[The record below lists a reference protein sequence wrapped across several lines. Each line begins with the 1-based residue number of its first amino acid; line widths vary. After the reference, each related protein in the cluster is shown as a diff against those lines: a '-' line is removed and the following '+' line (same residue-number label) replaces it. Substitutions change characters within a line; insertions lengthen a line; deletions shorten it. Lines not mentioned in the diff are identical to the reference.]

1 MASSKKIP
9 GPESNGGFKTV
20 AFGFDKNDVNMY
32 IANLRRKMK
41 TMEEEFEQKLSSALE
56 NPAASSDALKH
67 EREIIRAESEKLWGE
82 KLSERNQILK
92 QQQNRIN
99 ELENELR
106 VSKEKIASLRTQL
119 SAATSENNSDGIIRA
134 RAAKAY
140 MQFTRELR
148 SISGTV
154 KKTLEEMEQSWKG
167 EFFGDSANINEI
179 LPEKEPDS
187 AKKLVR
193 EDIYQNKG
201 IFSEKA
207 NIEYETDNVYNTDNA
222 DKNDQSLSEIPS
234 ELLAEPLPE
243 SSESDVKNSRKNTTD
258 VKNDFVPESVTSVKT
273 VSETVSNAGT
283 TAAAEQANKFSPEHS
298 ETAPNTKKAIFEG
311 FDDLLTKDSDTVFS
325 TAPAST
331 KEDVQPLK
339 YEKYSPKIEM
349 DDDLSALLA
358 EETTAYNLSDDDF
371 EKLLAQPAHEKDFL
385 ITENEL
391 KAIKGDDLNALT
403 LSDIVINPGESTD
416 DLGEMLKE
424 RENEEIKSFSEIFV
438 TESDDSERIDGL
450 GIKAEDVEAVMDA
463 AGLFDKENADDNN
476 DGKNDDLF
484 DFSFLAAES
493 DDEDDMSTDVSF
505 PRML

>member
-1 MASSKKIP
+1 MASSKKIS
-9 GPESNGGFKTV
+9 GPESSDGFKTV

-56 NPAASSDALKH
+56 NPAASNDALKH
-67 EREIIRAESEKLWGE
+67 EREVIRAESEKLWGE

-99 ELENELR
+99 ELEDELR
-106 VSKEKIASLRTQL
+106 VSKEKIASLRSQL

-148 SISGTV
+148 TISGSV
-154 KKTLEEMEQSWKG
+154 EKTLEEMEQRWKG
-167 EFFGDSANINEI
+167 EFFGDNANISEI
-179 LPEKEPDS
+179 QPEKEFDS
-187 AKKLVR
+187 
-193 EDIYQNKG
+193 
-201 IFSEKA
+201 SEK
-207 NIEYETDNVYNTDNA
+207 N
-222 DKNDQSLSEIPS
+222 DKSLSEIPS

-243 SSESDVKNSRKNTTD
+243 RSESDVKNSLKNTTD
-258 VKNDFVPESVTSVKT
+258 TKNDFVPESITFGKT
-273 VSETVSNAGT
+273 VSETASNIGT
-283 TAAAEQANKFSPEHS
+283 TATAEQANRFSPEHS
-298 ETAPNTKKAIFEG
+298 ETAPKAKEAAFEG
-311 FDDLLTKDSDTVFS
+311 FDELLTKDSDSVFS
-325 TAPAST
+325 AAPAST
-331 KEDVQPLK
+331 KKKEEVPPLK
-339 YEKYSPKIEM
+339 YEKYSPKIEI

-358 EETTAYNLSDDDF
+358 EETTAYNLSDDEF

-438 TESDDSERIDGL
+438 TESDDSERSDGL

-463 AGLFDKENADDNN
+463 AGLFNKENADDNN

-505 PRML
+505 SRML